1 MTTINTMDDFARIL
15 RENPDWADTIRSLL
29 LSKELLEL
37 PQTFAKFAESNN
49 RRMENLE
56 RGQEELRTGQEELR
70 TGQEELRTGQE
81 ELRTGQEE
89 LRTGQKGILV
99 RLENVEEGQKRI
111 LDELG
116 ALKGSSMFLAARFE
130 IPELVHRMGFRYL
143 RKLSRNDLF
152 HMVAD
157 NDTDDMPTPALR
169 SFREA
174 DFIIEVADQSGAT
187 NYLTAEASFT
197 VDERDVE
204 RVVRNAEYI
213 RRFTGKPG
221 RPVLMGVRYVN
232 EVASVIDS
240 SEIYWYQIDE
250 SVLAPE

>member
-1 MTTINTMDDFARIL
+1 MTTINSIEDFARIL
-15 RENPDWADTIRSLL
+15 RENPDWVDTIRSLL
-29 LSKELLEL
+29 LSKELLAL
-37 PQTFAKFAESNN
+37 PETFAKFVEANN
-49 RRMENLE
+49 RRLENLE
-56 RGQEELRTGQEELR
+56 RGQEELRLGQEELR
-70 TGQEELRTGQE
+70 FGQDAIIQRLDVLEKGQQRV
-81 ELRTGQEE
+81 L
-89 LRTGQKGILV
+89 
-99 RLENVEEGQKRI
+99 N
-111 LDELG
+111 ELG

-130 IPELVHRMGFRYL
+130 IPELVYRMGFRYL
-143 RKLSRNDLF
+143 RTLSKNDLF
-152 HMVAD
+152 HMVMD

-213 RRFTGKPG
+213 TRFTGSPG
-221 RPVLMGVRYVN
+221 RPVLIGVRYVN

-240 SEIYWYQIDE
+240 NEVYWYQIDE

>member
-15 RENPDWADTIRSLL
+15 RENPDWADAIRSLL
-29 LSKELLEL
+29 LSKELLAL
-37 PQTFAKFAESNN
+37 PETFAKFAESNN

-81 ELRTGQEE
+81 ELRTGQ
-89 LRTGQKGILV
+89 KGILV
-99 RLENVEEGQKRI
+99 RLDNLEEGQKRI

-213 RRFTGKPG
+213 RRFTGNPG

>member
-15 RENPDWADTIRSLL
+15 RENPDWADAIRSLL
-29 LSKELLEL
+29 LSKELLAL
-37 PQTFAKFAESNN
+37 PETFAKFAESNN

-56 RGQEELRTGQEELR
+56 R
-70 TGQEELRTGQE
+70 GQEELRTGQE

>member
-56 RGQEELRTGQEELR
+56 R
-70 TGQEELRTGQE
+70 GQE

>member
-29 LSKELLEL
+29 LSKELLAL
-37 PQTFAKFAESNN
+37 PETFAKFAEAT
-49 RRMENLE
+49 NL
-56 RGQEELRTGQEELR
+56 
-70 TGQEELRTGQE
+70 
-81 ELRTGQEE
+81 
-89 LRTGQKGILV
+89 
-99 RLENVEEGQKRI
+99 RLENMERVQVSILHRLNNLEDGQKRI

-240 SEIYWYQIDE
+240 SEVYWYQIDE

>member
-1 MTTINTMDDFARIL
+1 MTTINSIEDFARIL
-15 RENPDWADTIRSLL
+15 RENPDWVDTIRSLL
-29 LSKELLEL
+29 LSKELLAL
-37 PQTFAKFAESNN
+37 PETFAKFVEANN
-49 RRMENLE
+49 RRLENLE
-56 RGQEELRTGQEELR
+56 RGQEELRSGQDELR
-70 TGQEELRTGQE
+70 FGQDAIIQRLDVLEKGQQRV
-81 ELRTGQEE
+81 L
-89 LRTGQKGILV
+89 
-99 RLENVEEGQKRI
+99 N
-111 LDELG
+111 ELG

-130 IPELVHRMGFRYL
+130 IPELVYRMGFRYL
-143 RKLSRNDLF
+143 RTLSKNDLF
-152 HMVAD
+152 HMVMD

-213 RRFTGKPG
+213 TRFTGSPG
-221 RPVLMGVRYVN
+221 WPVLMGVRYVN

-240 SEIYWYQIDE
+240 SEVYWYQIDE

>member
-15 RENPDWADTIRSLL
+15 RENPDWADAIRSLL
-29 LSKELLEL
+29 LSKELLAL
-37 PQTFAKFAESNN
+37 PETFAKFAESNN

-56 RGQEELRTGQEELR
+56 R
-70 TGQEELRTGQE
+70 GQE

-187 NYLTAEASFT
+187 NYLTAEASLT

>member
-15 RENPDWADTIRSLL
+15 RENPDWADAIRSLL
-29 LSKELLEL
+29 LSKELLAL
-37 PQTFAKFAESNN
+37 PETFAKFAESNN

-56 RGQEELRTGQEELR
+56 R
-70 TGQEELRTGQE
+70 
-81 ELRTGQEE
+81 GQEE

>member
-1 MTTINTMDDFARIL
+1 MTTINSIEDFARIL
-15 RENPDWADTIRSLL
+15 RENPDWADAIRSLL

-37 PQTFAKFAESNN
+37 PQTFAKFAEANN

-56 RGQEELRTGQEELR
+56 R
-70 TGQEELRTGQE
+70 GQEELRTGQE

>member
-1 MTTINTMDDFARIL
+1 MTTINSIEDFARIL
-15 RENPDWADTIRSLL
+15 RENPDWVDTIRSLL
-29 LSKELLEL
+29 LSKELLAL
-37 PQTFAKFAESNN
+37 PETFAKFVEANN
-49 RRMENLE
+49 RRLENLE
-56 RGQEELRTGQEELR
+56 RGQEELRSGQDELR
-70 TGQEELRTGQE
+70 FGQDAIIQRLDVLEKGQQRV
-81 ELRTGQEE
+81 L
-89 LRTGQKGILV
+89 
-99 RLENVEEGQKRI
+99 N
-111 LDELG
+111 ELG

-143 RKLSRNDLF
+143 RTLSKNDLF
-152 HMVAD
+152 HMVMD
-157 NDTDDMPTPALR
+157 NNTDDMPTPALR

-213 RRFTGKPG
+213 TRFTGSPG
-221 RPVLMGVRYVN
+221 RPVLIGVRYVN

-240 SEIYWYQIDE
+240 NEVYWYQIDE

>member
-56 RGQEELRTGQEELR
+56 RGLEELRTGQEELR
-70 TGQEELRTGQE
+70 TGQEEL
-81 ELRTGQEE
+81 QEE

>member
-29 LSKELLEL
+29 LSKELLAL
-37 PQTFAKFAESNN
+37 PETFARFAEATN

-56 RGQEELRTGQEELR
+56 RGQEELRTGQ
-70 TGQEELRTGQE
+70 
-81 ELRTGQEE
+81 
-89 LRTGQKGILV
+89 KGILV
-99 RLENVEEGQKRI
+99 RLDNLEEGQKRI

-116 ALKGSSMFLAARFE
+116 ALKGSSMFLAVRFE
-130 IPELVHRMGFRYL
+130 IPELVHWMDFRYL
-143 RKLSRNDLF
+143 RTLSRNDLF

-221 RPVLMGVRYVN
+221 WPVLMGVRYVN

>member
-1 MTTINTMDDFARIL
+1 MTTINSIEDFARIL

-29 LSKELLEL
+29 LSKELLAL
-37 PQTFAKFAESNN
+37 PETFAKFAEATDK
-49 RRMENLE
+49 RLE
-56 RGQEELRTGQEELR
+56 TDVASLKQGQSELRSGQDAIIQKLDTLEK
-70 TGQEELRTGQE
+70 GQQRF
-81 ELRTGQEE
+81 
-89 LRTGQKGILV
+89 
-99 RLENVEEGQKRI
+99 

-130 IPELVHRMGFRYL
+130 IPELVYGMGFRYL
-143 RKLSRNDLF
+143 RTLSKNDLF
-152 HMVAD
+152 HMVMD

-174 DFIIEVADQSGAT
+174 DFIIKVADQSGAT
-187 NYLTAEASFT
+187 NYLTVEASFT

-213 RRFTGKPG
+213 TRFTGSPG
-221 RPVLMGVRYVN
+221 WPVLMGVRYVN

-240 SEIYWYQIDE
+240 SEVYWYQIDE
-250 SVLAPE
+250 SVLVPE

>member
-1 MTTINTMDDFARIL
+1 MTTINTMDDFARLL
-15 RENPDWADTIRSLL
+15 RENPDWADAIRSLL
-29 LSKELLEL
+29 LSKELLAL
-37 PQTFAKFAESNN
+37 PETFAKFAESNN

-56 RGQEELRTGQEELR
+56 RGQEELR

>member
-29 LSKELLEL
+29 LSKELLAL
-37 PQTFAKFAESNN
+37 PETFAKFAESNN

-56 RGQEELRTGQEELR
+56 R
-70 TGQEELRTGQE
+70 GQE